1 MVNDPDWNAIA
12 ARFGATATGEWQ
24 VLLNQFTIGEGF
36 ALIALSVPDRSAA
49 ALCRRE
55 LEHFL
60 GVQSLRLAAIEP
72 DNPAALQELT
82 ATLLALPADPGMGA
96 VWISGVRSI
105 VSPEYPEWR
114 DAWAQALNSLNQ
126 QRNPFRARFSVPVI
140 FVGAPWVVALM
151 RETAPDL
158 WSVRALSLRIE
169 TARTATQP
177 DRVPAVVAAATVS
190 RIEPEAADTPD
201 LDLALGAVRALRN
214 RPGQERALATALT
227 RAAAAHA
234 GQYAWLAAA
243 TAWREAADLHASLGA
258 EAEAAYAWTEL
269 GDVLVVVG
277 DLPAALDAFRQVMAI
292 RERLA
297 RQDQGNAQ
305 WQRDLSISHSKI
317 GDVLV
322 AQGDLPAALDAF
334 RQGMAIRERLVR
346 QDQGNAQW
354 QRDLSISHDRVGDVL
369 VAQGDLPA
377 ALDAFRQG
385 MAISERLARQDQG
398 NAQWQRDLSISH
410 NKIGEV
416 LVAQGDLPAALDAF
430 RQGMAISERLA
441 RQDQG
446 NAQWQRDVLVSLVK
460 LADVA
465 ARVPDRA
472 VARAQADRAVAL
484 ARQLIARFPNNPVH
498 RRDLPVVEALASQIE
513 AMETP
518 HAP

>member
-12 ARFGATATGEWQ
+12 ARFGATAAGEWQ
-24 VLLNQFTIGEGF
+24 VLLNQFNLGEGF
-36 ALIALSVPDRSAA
+36 ALFALSVPDRSAA

-177 DRVPAVVAAATVS
+177 GRMAAVAAAATVS
-190 RIEPEAADTPD
+190 RIEPEAANTPD

-277 DLPAALDAFRQVMAI
+277 DLPAALDAFRQ
-292 RERLA
+292 
-297 RQDQGNAQ
+297 
-305 WQRDLSISHSKI
+305 
-317 GDVLV
+317 
-322 AQGDLPAALDAF
+322 
-334 RQGMAIRERLVR
+334 GMAIRERLVR

-385 MAISERLARQDQG
+385 MAIRERLARQDQG
-398 NAQWQRDLSISH
+398 NA
-410 NKIGEV
+410 E
-416 LVAQGDLPAALDAF
+416 
-430 RQGMAISERLA
+430 
-441 RQDQG
+441 
-446 NAQWQRDVLVSLVK
+446 WQRDVLVSLVK

-484 ARQLIARFPNNPVH
+484 ARQLNARFPNNPVH
-498 RRDLPVVEALASQIE
+498 RRDLPVVEALARRIE

>member
-177 DRVPAVVAAATVS
+177 DRVAAVAAAATVS

-277 DLPAALDAFRQVMAI
+277 DLPAALDAFRQ
-292 RERLA
+292 
-297 RQDQGNAQ
+297 
-305 WQRDLSISHSKI
+305 
-317 GDVLV
+317 
-322 AQGDLPAALDAF
+322 
-334 RQGMAIRERLVR
+334 GMAIR
-346 QDQGNAQW
+346 
-354 QRDLSISHDRVGDVL
+354 
-369 VAQGDLPA
+369 
-377 ALDAFRQG
+377 
-385 MAISERLARQDQG
+385 ERLARQDQG

-430 RQGMAISERLA
+430 RQDMAISERLA

-446 NAQWQRDVLVSLVK
+446 NAQWQRDVLVSLVN

-472 VARAQADRAVAL
+472 VARAHADRAVAL

>member
-12 ARFGATATGEWQ
+12 ARFGATAAGEWQ

-334 RQGMAIRERLVR
+334 RQGMAI
-346 QDQGNAQW
+346 
-354 QRDLSISHDRVGDVL
+354 
-369 VAQGDLPA
+369 
-377 ALDAFRQG
+377 
-385 MAISERLARQDQG
+385 
-398 NAQWQRDLSISH
+398 
-410 NKIGEV
+410 
-416 LVAQGDLPAALDAF
+416 
-430 RQGMAISERLA
+430 SERLA

>member
-12 ARFGATATGEWQ
+12 ARFGATAAGEWQ

-72 DNPAALQELT
+72 DNPAALQDLT

-96 VWISGVRSI
+96 VWVSGVRSI

-177 DRVPAVVAAATVS
+177 RRMAAVAAAATVS
-190 RIEPEAADTPD
+190 RIEPEAANTPD

-258 EAEAAYAWTEL
+258 AAEAAYAWTEL
-269 GDVLVVVG
+269 GDVLVVV
-277 DLPAALDAFRQVMAI
+277 
-292 RERLA
+292 
-297 RQDQGNAQ
+297 
-305 WQRDLSISHSKI
+305 
-317 GDVLV
+317 
-322 AQGDLPAALDAF
+322 
-334 RQGMAIRERLVR
+334 
-346 QDQGNAQW
+346 
-354 QRDLSISHDRVGDVL
+354 
-369 VAQGDLPA
+369 GDLPA

-410 NKIGEV
+410 ERVGDV

-446 NAQWQRDVLVSLVK
+446 NAEWQRDVLVSVVK

-472 VARAQADRAVAL
+472 VARAHADRAVAL

-498 RRDLPVVEALASQIE
+498 RRDLPVVEALARRIE